1 MPHATGFIVSL
12 SVQDRLYGGY
22 KSFVV
27 ALQSIG
33 RATTSHL

>member
-1 MPHATGFIVSL
+1 MPYATGFIVSL

-27 ALQSIG
+27 GIQ
-33 RATTSHL
+33 ATV